1 MTLLCSW
8 PFYACDLVGPYISV
22 QGWYKGAIDVADFCK
37 PRHWTSVTHALLHYQ
52 ILNLP
57 SMAKR
62 LAADG
67 NKQRLA
73 RTLRDMSNDP
83 NRAVRV
89 HDEAARLDVDVS
101 ELDLSPV
108 AW

>member
-1 MTLLCSW
+1 LITLFKFKNGVPLMNAF
-8 PFYACDLVGPYISV
+8 P
-22 QGWYKGAIDVADFCK
+22 
-37 PRHWTSVTHALLHYQ
+37 HHYQ

-62 LAADG
+62 FAADG

-83 NRAVRV
+83 NRTVLV